1 VVGIG
6 REPVWAGPSRGD
18 IHLANL
24 VDVGGLV
31 IRGPHPVVVVQSD
44 RLRRSSTVAIVPM
57 TSSARAAAFDLP
69 FLVAAGARESG
80 LNRDG
85 WAKCDQPMTLP
96 LDRLGPRAGRLNPE
110 TMERLDAALRFVL
123 AL

>member
-1 VVGIG
+1 MVGIG

-24 VDVGGLV
+24 VDVGGHV

-69 FLVAAGARESG
+69 FLVAVGARESG